1 MTLVIAAKGADF
13 VVLGADTRGTTLD
26 PSGNRVEI
34 NSFRKISSVNTRVAV
49 LLHGEASAANYLLDQ
64 LRAERSIDRLG
75 VSQVAQKLYKLGT
88 AQMRETPPSAWKLMP
103 QFGLIVAGVDR
114 PPRHVAVPKCLGLST
129 SDGFWPH
136 SYDHFAIRGKPLI
149 ANYLFAQRYK
159 EDLVVN
165 AMTELVAQAL
175 YDTMNVDGD
184 VGGDMD
190 VMIIDGEG
198 SRTLLK
204 EDLPDLITA
213 WGRPLL
219 YLTPTRP
226 DTP

>member
-1 MTLVIAAKGADF
+1 
-13 VVLGADTRGTTLD
+13 
-26 PSGNRVEI
+26 
-34 NSFRKISSVNTRVAV
+34 
-49 LLHGEASAANYLLDQ
+49 
-64 LRAERSIDRLG
+64 
-75 VSQVAQKLYKLGT
+75 
-88 AQMRETPPSAWKLMP
+88 
-103 QFGLIVAGVDR
+103 
-114 PPRHVAVPKCLGLST
+114 
-129 SDGFWPH
+129 
-136 SYDHFAIRGKPLI
+136 
-149 ANYLFAQRYK
+149 
-159 EDLVVN
+159 VVN